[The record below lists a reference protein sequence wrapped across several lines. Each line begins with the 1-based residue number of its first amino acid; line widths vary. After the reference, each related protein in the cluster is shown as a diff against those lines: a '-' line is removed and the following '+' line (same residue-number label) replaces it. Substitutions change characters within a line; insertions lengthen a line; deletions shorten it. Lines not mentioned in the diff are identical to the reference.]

1 MPRTDDQGD
10 SPVVGESLELVL
22 AEARQLGFLGPGPL
36 AQQVRHAKGFV
47 MVARPL
53 FVTTSTPRLVDMG
66 AGGGLPGLV
75 MAQQWPEASLVLLE
89 ANERRSAFL
98 RRVVD
103 RLEVADRVSILQERA
118 EICGRDREWRAT
130 FDGAIARSFGR
141 PAVLA
146 ECAAPLLKPGAWV
159 VVSEPPT
166 STRVTTAQRE
176 SALGAG
182 TSTHPGLGPPRPT
195 GFGPAER
202 SPAEADDAFP
212 GPAEPGPAE
221 PGPADPDRPSG
232 TCWHRGG
239 RAMAGGSPSAVR
251 PRARAVA
258 SRRVRLP
265 AFASGRDLSGTIPA
279 PQWRAGQEAVVL
291 IRRAEARLVSQPDTR
306 GDPSASPGWSRS
318 PSYRPATRSE
328 VSSQRP
334 ASAW

>member
-75 MAQQWPEASLVLLE
+75 VAQQWPEVSLVLLE

-103 RLEVADRVSILQERA
+103 RLEFADRVSILQERA
-118 EICGRDREWRAT
+118 EICGRDRAWRAT

-166 STRVTTAQRE
+166 STQVTTSQRE
-176 SALGAG
+176 SPLGAG
-182 TSTHPGLGPPRPT
+182 TPPHPALVAPGPT
-195 GFGPAER
+195 GFRPVER
-202 SPAEADDAFP
+202 SPAEADPAFPGPAEPRPAEP

-221 PGPADPDRPSG
+221 PGPAEPGP
-232 TCWHRGG
+232 
-239 RAMAGGSPSAVR
+239 
-251 PRARAVA
+251 
-258 SRRVRLP
+258 
-265 AFASGRDLSGTIPA
+265 
-279 PQWRAGQEAVVL
+279 AGQGPAGTEAAE
-291 IRRAEARLVSQPDTR
+291 RWPAEALRQFGLEPGRLLHAEFDYQLLRQVEICPER
-306 GDPSASPGWSRS
+306 FPRRNGV
-318 PSYRPATRSE
+318 PAKK
-328 VSSQRP
+328 P
-334 ASAW
+334 LF